1 MTNNRCFRNN
11 KYISDCFFGF
21 HHNRAANFLFLHHI
35 ADLQNRMPDLTVQL
49 NGTGEISP
57 DKKRI
62 RLAVA
67 LVYFSMG
74 LCFAS
79 WASRIPDIKTSL
91 HLNDGMLGSILF
103 ALPVGQFIMMPFSG
117 KLVTRFGSHRTIL
130 FAIPIYTLCLCNIGF
145 VEKGW
150 QLAIALFLFGLAGN
164 LCNIS
169 INTQGVSAEK
179 LYDRPIMASFHGGWS
194 LAGFTG
200 ALIGLLMIN
209 LKVPPRWHF
218 ITVILLVW
226 TIIRINY
233 PFLIKTKPGAHKD
246 EPKRKFFGKPDGI
259 LLQLGIIGFCSM
271 ASEGA
276 MFDWSGVYF
285 KDVVKAPASL
295 VILGYTSFMIM
306 MATGRFVADYFISKI
321 GRKRLLQICGVM
333 ISTGL
338 FTAVLFPYLIPCTIA
353 FMLVGLGVSSIVPTV
368 YSAAGRHTKV
378 PTGIALA
385 TVSSVSFLGFLMGP
399 PLIGYISEMFGL
411 RYSFA
416 IIGVFGLGIAL
427 LVSRIKAL
435 QDIQPVVLPVETEE
449 EIITPL

>member
-1 MTNNRCFRNN
+1 MEKR
-11 KYISDCFFGF
+11 
-21 HHNRAANFLFLHHI
+21 
-35 ADLQNRMPDLTVQL
+35 
-49 NGTGEISP
+49 
-57 DKKRI
+57 RI
-62 RLAVA
+62 RIAVA
-67 LVYFSMG
+67 MVYFSMG

-103 ALPVGQFIMMPFSG
+103 ALPVGQFLMMPFSG
-117 KLVTRFGSHRTIL
+117 KLVTHFGSRRVIL
-130 FAIPIYTLCLCNIGF
+130 FALPLYTVCLSNIGL
-145 VEKGW
+145 VKEGW

-169 INTQGVSAEK
+169 INTQGVTTEK
-179 LYDRPIMASFHGGWS
+179 LYQRPIMASFHGGWS

-209 LKVPPRWHF
+209 LKVAPYWHF
-218 ITVILLVW
+218 L
-226 TIIRINY
+226 TIILIVWVIVWINH
-233 PFLIKTKPGAHKD
+233 PFLVKGKSGFNEN
-246 EPKRKFFGKPDGI
+246 EPKRKFFSRPDSI

-285 KDVVKAPASL
+285 KDVVKAPSSF

-306 MATGRFVADYFISKI
+306 MATGRFVADYVITKI
-321 GRKRLLQICGVM
+321 GRKKLLQICGVM

-338 FTAVLFPYLIPCTIA
+338 FTSVLFPNLITCTFA

-368 YSAAGRHTKV
+368 YSAAGRHSKV
-378 PTGIALA
+378 PPGIALA

-399 PLIGYISEMFGL
+399 PLIGHIAQIAGL

-416 IIGVFGLGIAL
+416 VIGIFGIGISL

-435 QDIQPVVLPVETEE
+435 QDIQPVALEQEADSELLAPF
-449 EIITPL
+449 